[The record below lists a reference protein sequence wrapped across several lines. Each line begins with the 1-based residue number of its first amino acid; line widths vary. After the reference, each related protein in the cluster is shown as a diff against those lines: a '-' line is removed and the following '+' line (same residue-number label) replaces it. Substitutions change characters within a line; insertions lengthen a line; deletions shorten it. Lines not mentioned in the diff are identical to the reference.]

1 MSRFLISCGGTG
13 GHLAPGIALAEG
25 LHARDHETRLLI
37 SEKKV
42 DARLVEKYP
51 ALTFLRVPGSP
62 FGWSPRILLRCLGS
76 QFRGVRFCL
85 QLARTWRPD
94 VIVGFGGFTSAP
106 AVLAGRLLGIPVAL
120 HEANRVPGRAV
131 RTLGRF
137 ARRVYLPP
145 GIELRSVPAGATRHV
160 GLPVRHEVQRT
171 DQVAAR
177 IALGL
182 EPDCPVLAILGGS
195 LERFATEIR
204 NLQHTEIAELMEP
217 FRTGQKGSSAM
228 PHKRNPI
235 LSERVAGLARLLRT
249 LEGHTAAVWSVAV
262 APDGLLA
269 VSGSYDRSVRWW
281 NLATGRPVG
290 GWVAAGDRGFRDSLK
305 GASVSIVDTRYG
317 DTGFAAQGSLIKD
330 ILARHPN
337 VDYIVGTA
345 VTAEAAVQYLRKVKN
360 KHAKVLAYYFGPA
373 VNRGIRRGTILAAPS
388 DREVMQARLA
398 VDVAVRALE
407 HKPYPRHA
415 AVPVVMVDAAG
426 YRHFDQWSSV
436 APPGFRPIF
445 STN

>member
-195 LERFATEIR
+195 QGSTPLNDWVHACLPSLGRAGIQVYCVTGLGKGEGSATRIESNGSPVRAVFVPFSDRIPEVLSAADLVVSR
-204 NLQHTEIAELMEP
+204 AGAGTLTELVRCGTPAILVP
-217 FRTGQKGSSAM
+217 FPQAADDHQAANAAWFVREGGGMVVPQG
-228 PHKRNPI
+228 
-235 LSERVAGLARLLRT
+235 ELARLETAVREVIADARRREEYRANLQRMDQADHLGALLRD
-249 LEGHTAAVWSVAV
+249 LEELT
-262 APDGLLA
+262 
-269 VSGSYDRSVRWW
+269 
-281 NLATGRPVG
+281 TGRRQDG
-290 GWVAAGDRGFRDSLK
+290 
-305 GASVSIVDTRYG
+305 
-317 DTGFAAQGSLIKD
+317 
-330 ILARHPN
+330 
-337 VDYIVGTA
+337 
-345 VTAEAAVQYLRKVKN
+345 
-360 KHAKVLAYYFGPA
+360 VLA
-373 VNRGIRRGTILAAPS
+373 LA
-388 DREVMQARLA
+388 
-398 VDVAVRALE
+398 
-407 HKPYPRHA
+407 
-415 AVPVVMVDAAG
+415 
-426 YRHFDQWSSV
+426 
-436 APPGFRPIF
+436 
-445 STN
+445 

>member
-1 MSRFLISCGGTG
+1 MRKWLVLATWCCLVAIHGTARSAPWSPLEIDVWEPPFNTTHQRTQQQYTALTKAAKAWRLCVAIPHLKDAYWLAVNFALIDEARR
-13 GHLAPGIALAEG
+13 LGIALDIVEAGGYEHLDVQRQQVSGCMQQGYDALIIGAVSATGLNDLIAKAVAERRPVIDLING
-25 LHARDHETRLLI
+25 IDSPQITARVAADFY
-37 SEKKV
+37 
-42 DARLVEKYP
+42 D
-51 ALTFLRVPGSP
+51 
-62 FGWSPRILLRCLGS
+62 LGS
-76 QFRGVRFCL
+76 AVGRYIRAQPANP
-85 QLARTWRPD
+85 ARP
-94 VIVGFGGFTSAP
+94 
-106 AVLAGRLLGIPVAL
+106 
-120 HEANRVPGRAV
+120 
-131 RTLGRF
+131 
-137 ARRVYLPP
+137 
-145 GIELRSVPAGATRHV
+145 
-160 GLPVRHEVQRT
+160 
-171 DQVAAR
+171 
-177 IALGL
+177 
-182 EPDCPVLAILGGS
+182 
-195 LERFATEIR
+195 
-204 NLQHTEIAELMEP
+204 
-217 FRTGQKGSSAM
+217 
-228 PHKRNPI
+228 
-235 LSERVAGLARLLRT
+235 
-249 LEGHTAAVWSVAV
+249 VAV
-262 APDGLLA
+262 AWLPGPQGA
-269 VSGSYDRSVRWW
+269 
-281 NLATGRPVG
+281 

-330 ILARHPN
+330 ILARHPD